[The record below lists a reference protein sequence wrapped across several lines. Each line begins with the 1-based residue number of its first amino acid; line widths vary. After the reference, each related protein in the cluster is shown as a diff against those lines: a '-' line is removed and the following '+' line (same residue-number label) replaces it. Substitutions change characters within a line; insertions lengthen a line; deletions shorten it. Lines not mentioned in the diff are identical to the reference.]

1 MRTFI
6 KRMNFGLMLTL
17 AVLVFAGL
25 FILAAGNDSLSTRVI
40 FVASIVF
47 PLFLAGKGVEFV
59 VENQVRKALLS
70 ILLLSLVCMLSIIF
84 VFV

>member
-1 MRTFI
+1 
-6 KRMNFGLMLTL
+6 MNFGLMLTL